1 MLLAPCP
8 PHTLT
13 HPPSV
18 RLSVHPLIPLRISAV
33 PPSPRLWGWLHMC
46 CPRRLVMLVLTA
58 PISVTANY
66 VAVTASSHL
75 RTATPPAIR
84 PLSPQVV
91 GALSD
96 FCRGTKPILGARQ
109 QSVIASQKGVRVLYV
124 RKYRN
129 LKAGCEVCSWT
140 GIPFSVWG
148 FNERI
153 RYLDAFLLTCKCFG
167 AVAWHTILSQG

>member
-13 HPPSV
+13 HPPPV
-18 RLSVHPLIPLRISAV
+18 RLSVHPLIPLRVSDV

-84 PLSPQVV
+84 PLSLSTSGGGFEWLPQTLQRHKAYSGCTSAERDRFSKRCKGYCTWENTETWRRDVRCAAEL
-91 GALSD
+91 GSLS
-96 FCRGTKPILGARQ
+96 
-109 QSVIASQKGVRVLYV
+109 V
-124 RKYRN
+124 
-129 LKAGCEVCSWT
+129 
-140 GIPFSVWG
+140 
-148 FNERI
+148 
-153 RYLDAFLLTCKCFG
+153 FG
-167 AVAWHTILSQG
+167 DLMRE

>member
-84 PLSPQVV
+84 PLSPQVA

-96 FCRGTKPILGARQ
+96 FHRLCRGTKPILGARQ
-109 QSVIASQKGVRVLYV
+109 QSVIASQKGVRAIV
-124 RKYRN
+124 
-129 LKAGCEVCSWT
+129 CEKIQKPEGGMWGVQLNWDPFQCL
-140 GIPFSVWG
+140 GI
-148 FNERI
+148 
-153 RYLDAFLLTCKCFG
+153 
-167 AVAWHTILSQG
+167 